1 MNINGQGADVVVA
14 GHICLD
20 IIPSFRTEGRDLDDL
35 FLPGKLIDV
44 GPALMAAGGAVGN
57 TGIALL
63 RLGIRTVLIG
73 KIGRDPFGSMVVD
86 LLKANDPALIKGM
99 IIDDSCSTSY
109 TIVISPPD
117 RDRLFFHCPG
127 ANDTFRNIDIAD
139 GHLSGI
145 RIFHFGYPPL
155 MRGMYRHKGEELKNL
170 FQRVQKMGVITSL
183 DMAKPDPLSEA
194 GHVDWHQI
202 LECVLPYVDIFLP
215 GLDEILY
222 MLDRKAFDSLIGEYS
237 EASFMEWI
245 DTKLLDKLADKLIN
259 MGTSII
265 AIKLGNQGLY
275 LRTNANVARLANAVG
290 QGVDFSTWANRQLL
304 APCFNTNVVGTT
316 GSGDCTIAGVIAGVL
331 SGSNPVTAITTAV
344 GVGAC
349 STETSDAT
357 SGVPSLKTVLNRI
370 KSGWQRLDVKID
382 KQGWKWDEENAVWK
396 GPQDMI

>member
-1 MNINGQGADVVVA
+1 MDVNGQGADVVVA

-20 IIPSFRTEGRDLDDL
+20 IIPSFRTEGRNLDDL
-35 FLPGKLIDV
+35 FFPGKLIDV
-44 GPALMAAGGAVGN
+44 GSALMATGGAVGN
-57 TGIALL
+57 TGIALH

-73 KIGRDPFGSMVVD
+73 KIGRDPFGAIVAD
-86 LLKANDPALIKGM
+86 LLKGNDHALTNGM
-99 IIDDSCSTSY
+99 IIDDNCTTSY

-117 RDRLFFHCPG
+117 RDRLFFHYPG
-127 ANDTFRNIDIAD
+127 ANDTFINTDIAD
-139 GHLSGI
+139 EHLSGI

-155 MRGMYRHKGEELKNL
+155 MRGMYRQKGEELKNL
-170 FQRVQKMGVITSL
+170 FQRVQKMGIITSL
-183 DMAKPDPLSEA
+183 DMAKPDPLSEV

-202 LECVLPYVDIFLP
+202 LERVLPYVDIFLP

-222 MLDRKAFDSLIGEYS
+222 MLDRKTFESLIGEYG

-245 DTKLLDKLADKLIN
+245 DTELLDKLANKLMD

-290 QGVDFSTWANRQLL
+290 QGVALSMWANRQLL

-331 SGSNPVTAITTAV
+331 SGNNPVTAITTAV

-370 KSGWQRLDVKID
+370 KLGWQRLDVRID
-382 KQGWKWDEENAVWK
+382 KQGWKWDEDSAVWK
-396 GPQDMI
+396 GPQDII

>member
-1 MNINGQGADVVVA
+1 
-14 GHICLD
+14 
-20 IIPSFRTEGRDLDDL
+20 
-35 FLPGKLIDV
+35 
-44 GPALMAAGGAVGN
+44 
-57 TGIALL
+57 
-63 RLGIRTVLIG
+63 
-73 KIGRDPFGSMVVD
+73 
-86 LLKANDPALIKGM
+86 
-99 IIDDSCSTSY
+99 
-109 TIVISPPD
+109 
-117 RDRLFFHCPG
+117 
-127 ANDTFRNIDIAD
+127 
-139 GHLSGI
+139 
-145 RIFHFGYPPL
+145 
-155 MRGMYRHKGEELKNL
+155 
-170 FQRVQKMGVITSL
+170 QRVKKTGVITSL

-194 GHVDWHQI
+194 GQVDWYQI
-202 LECVLPYVDIFLP
+202 LEGVLPYVDIFLP

-222 MLDRKAFDSLIGEYS
+222 MLDRKIFESLISEYS

>member
-1 MNINGQGADVVVA
+1 MNVNGQGADVVVA

-20 IIPSFRTEGRDLDDL
+20 IIPSFRTEGRNLDDL

-44 GPALMAAGGAVGN
+44 GPALMATGGAVGN
-57 TGIALL
+57 TGIALH
-63 RLGIRTVLIG
+63 RLGIRTALFG
-73 KIGRDPFGSMVVD
+73 KIGQDRFGAIVVD

-99 IIDDSCSTSY
+99 IIEDSCSTSY

-127 ANDTFRNIDIAD
+127 ANDTFINTDISD
-139 GHLSGI
+139 EHLSGI

-155 MRGMYRHKGEELKNL
+155 MRNMYRHNGEELKNL

-194 GHVDWHQI
+194 GHVDWHQL
-202 LECVLPYVDIFLP
+202 LECLLPYVDIFLP

-222 MLDRKAFDSLIGEYS
+222 MLDRKIFESLIDEYS
-237 EASFMEWI
+237 EDSFMEWI

-275 LRTNANVARLANAVG
+275 LRTNANVARLANAAG

-304 APCFNTNVVGTT
+304 APCFSTNVVGTT

-331 SGSNPVTAITTAV
+331 SGSNPGFCYYCCGWRRCMRCRFA
-344 GVGAC
+344 GAR
-349 STETSDAT
+349 AT
-357 SGVPSLKTVLNRI
+357 RG
-370 KSGWQRLDVKID
+370 
-382 KQGWKWDEENAVWK
+382 
-396 GPQDMI
+396 

>member
-1 MNINGQGADVVVA
+1 MNVDGHGADVAVA

-20 IIPSFRTEGRDLDDL
+20 IIPSFRTEGRNLDDL
-35 FLPGKLIDV
+35 FIPGKLIDV
-44 GPALMAAGGAVGN
+44 GPALMATGGAVGN
-57 TGIALL
+57 TGIALH

-73 KIGRDPFGSMVVD
+73 KIGRDPLGAMVVD

-127 ANDTFRNIDIAD
+127 ANDTFINTDIAD
-139 GHLSGI
+139 ENLSGI

-155 MRGMYRHKGEELKNL
+155 MRGMYRDKGEELKNL
-170 FQRVQKMGVITSL
+170 FQRVKKTGVITSL

-194 GHVDWHQI
+194 GQVDWYQI
-202 LECVLPYVDIFLP
+202 LEGVLPYVDIFLP

-222 MLDRKAFDSLIGEYS
+222 MLDRKIFESLISEYS

-275 LRTNANVARLANAVG
+275 LRTNANVARLANAAG

-331 SGSNPVTAITTAV
+331 SGNNPVTAITTAV

-357 SGVPSLKTVLNRI
+357 SGIPSLKTVLNRI
-370 KSGWQRLDVKID
+370 KSGWQRLDVKIG
-382 KQGWKWDEENAVWK
+382 KQGWKWDKDNAVWK